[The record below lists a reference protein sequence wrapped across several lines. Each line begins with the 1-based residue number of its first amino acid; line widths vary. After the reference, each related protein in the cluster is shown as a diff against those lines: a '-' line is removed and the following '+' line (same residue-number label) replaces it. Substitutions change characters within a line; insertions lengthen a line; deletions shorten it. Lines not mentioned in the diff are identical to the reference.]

1 MELRPYQV
9 EAVKAIENEWKT
21 GKDKT
26 LLVLPTGGGKTIT
39 FGQIAYDMRKYGIIL
54 ENLEP
59 LAGRKTEPV
68 TTIPSPIFGIP
79 IIWIH

>member
-9 EAVKAIENEWKT
+9 EAVKAIEEEWKT

-39 FGQIAYDMRKYGIIL
+39 FGQIAYDMRKYGRTLIL
-54 ENLEP
+54 AHRVELLE
-59 LAGRKTEPV
+59 
-68 TTIPSPIFGIP
+68 
-79 IIWIH
+79 